1 MDNASVN
8 KVLKRI
14 IMDIV
19 DRVII
24 LKEGVF
30 FECPGNSKKNVEL

>member
-30 FECPGNSKKNVEL
+30 SNVLEIVRKM